1 MKIITVSW
9 VRNEGDILETFVRH
23 NSKFAC
29 RMIVID
35 HRSQDNSREIL
46 EKLKQEGLPLDIRY
60 DEQFAHR
67 QAEVLTGI
75 LQEIALQDEP
85 DWIILLDGDEFL
97 VDTND
102 GTVAEALAKE
112 DAGKPLGLPWRSYAP
127 ISRDDGNES
136 NVLKRITHRKSIE
149 SPAWW
154 KTAVPAAALRE
165 AKGITVDFGSHR
177 LLNVEKKPM
186 PTFESVNLALA
197 HFPVRTSAQITCK
210 AVGGWLSDMLDPGKQ
225 GQRGMSFQWKAIFDE
240 LKEGR
245 DFAPEDLTRLALTY
259 ASKEQWDS
267 MTFNFTKGHNLG
279 TARPD
284 TDAKIPGIIRDPVA
298 TDFSL
303 KYRHRPAKPWQVLL
317 ESAEDLAEEYLKLD
331 KKSSVKKI

>member
-1 MKIITVSW
+1 
-9 VRNEGDILETFVRH
+9 
-23 NSKFAC
+23 
-29 RMIVID
+29 
-35 HRSQDNSREIL
+35 
-46 EKLKQEGLPLDIRY
+46 
-60 DEQFAHR
+60 
-67 QAEVLTGI
+67 
-75 LQEIALQDEP
+75 
-85 DWIILLDGDEFL
+85 
-97 VDTND
+97 
-102 GTVAEALAKE
+102 
-112 DAGKPLGLPWRSYAP
+112 
-127 ISRDDGNES
+127 
-136 NVLKRITHRKSIE
+136 
-149 SPAWW
+149 
-154 KTAVPAAALRE
+154 
-165 AKGITVDFGSHR
+165 
-177 LLNVEKKPM
+177 M